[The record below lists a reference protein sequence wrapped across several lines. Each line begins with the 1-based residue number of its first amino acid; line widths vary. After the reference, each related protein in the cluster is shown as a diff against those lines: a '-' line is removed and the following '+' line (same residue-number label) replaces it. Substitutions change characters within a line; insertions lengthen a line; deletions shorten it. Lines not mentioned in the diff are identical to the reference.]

1 MLFTFH
7 LVSELLNFLK
17 MIPLHTID
25 IRIIDRITSPSQEEI
40 LAKSIPFQ
48 LQRLFL
54 ALQTS
59 KKRAVETTDITKSF
73 GWDSSEAWQQ
83 HDIQVLRITKFES
96 STDQKVVEREAPT
109 KTVAPPSP
117 RA

>member
-1 MLFTFH
+1 MKWKEIFFFFIAVAIAFTAF
-7 LVSELLNFLK
+7 VIVFAAFW
-17 MIPLHTID
+17 I
-25 IRIIDRITSPSQEEI
+25 QEEI
-40 LAKSIPFQ
+40 LSKSITFQ

-83 HDIQVLRITKFES
+83 HDIQV
-96 STDQKVVEREAPT
+96 
-109 KTVAPPSP
+109 
-117 RA
+117 